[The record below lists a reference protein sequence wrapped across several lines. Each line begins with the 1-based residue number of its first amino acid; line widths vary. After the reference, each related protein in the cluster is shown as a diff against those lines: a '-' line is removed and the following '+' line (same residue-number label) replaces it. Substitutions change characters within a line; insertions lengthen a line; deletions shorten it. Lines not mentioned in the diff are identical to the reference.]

1 MSIQRLQTDHRMSQ
15 IVIHDD
21 TVYLS
26 GQVDL
31 ESPAKTA
38 EEQTARILGRID
50 QLLAQAGSS
59 KSSLLSATIWLS
71 DVGDFAQMNRAW
83 SAWLPPGC
91 APARATVGAALAF
104 PSLLVEIAVVAARGG
119 LTGAATP

>member
-38 EEQTARILGRID
+38 EEQTMRILGRID

-91 APARATVGAALAF
+91 APA
-104 PSLLVEIAVVAARGG
+104 P
-119 LTGAATP
+119 